1 MPCFSHGKTAVAMPS
16 TVHRQYRENIHE
28 KKVCWV
34 SGEVKGGQSR
44 SGDEAAVEDIEC
56 SAKRRQ
62 DGHSEIQEDANSSY
76 ARRDQQRENYSSSA
90 EMLPRE
96 CRQKGVETGAESNFW
111 SKVRQRRKYR
121 CSNMFIFTAISFA
134 IMSSASGQYV
144 APKFYP
150 GFEWGGQ
157 TLIQCAQPDPKVSS
171 RCLKFA
177 LQPDKVVP
185 AGEHKACTGAPAQEY
200 FCRFTPLD
208 PQGPGCSCNGAC
220 TTYSTFWK
228 GLPLF
233 PAECLPVIYGLEDAW
248 VQINMRIR
256 HFPFVEAKLFP
267 FMDYRGEQQDR
278 QYIKVQMDVLFGTL
292 DVFDSEH
299 LCTWVT
305 VNPLTAHD
313 RCNVVM
319 STGMSSPPNGQVL
332 TSITYEKELVDN
344 GLVLRRRLVIFGH
357 WLSIDLAML
366 ALKYKADPNVNTFRM
381 RSQLYM
387 EQISKKYTYERMNT
401 TVFFANLIN
410 NEPEQVG
417 PSLLQ
422 MIHIADVN
430 DTPQIVHPKDI
441 YTPPE
446 ACKDPSSELESCN
459 FGQFWAIE
467 DSSDVMMIQGIQ
479 VSDKDIYEQC
489 PPEGTNFE
497 CAKVDVSII
506 AFKGAIQLNTRS
518 NLNFYNNFRSKIGF
532 TSVLTDT
539 INAVKVLYYRVEAA
553 EIVGTASS
561 TVLNYNTQRLGEK
574 AEEYVTVRVS
584 DQGFSGETGI
594 AQFNEIRIDVVIVA
608 RNKAP
613 TIYIGVNEFTV
624 RIRPWLPNTK
634 FALSLYQAQVFLCS
648 RPAHACS
655 RPPET
660 SGCFESLFQQSH
672 DFHQNLAACFSKDLA
687 CTLMV
692 LL

>member
-1 MPCFSHGKTAVAMPS
+1 MPCFSHGETAVAMPS
-16 TVHRQYRENIHE
+16 TGQGQYRKIVNRM
-28 KKVCWV
+28 KVCWV

-44 SGDEAAVEDIEC
+44 SGDEAAVEGIQFV
-56 SAKRRQ
+56 AKRRQ
-62 DGHSEIQEDANSSY
+62 DDHLDIQEEVKSSY
-76 ARRDQQRENYSSSA
+76 TRTDPPRENHSC
-90 EMLPRE
+90 EMPFEGR
-96 CRQKGVETGAESNFW
+96 RNDVETGAESNFW

-121 CSNMFIFTAISFA
+121 GNNLFIFISIAFA
-134 IMSSASGQYV
+134 VLSVASGQYI
-144 APKFYP
+144 APTFYP

-157 TLIQCAQPDPKVSS
+157 TLIQCVEPDPKVPS
-171 RCLKFA
+171 RCLKYA

-185 AGEHKACTGAPAQEY
+185 PGEHKACTGAPAQEY
-200 FCRFTPLD
+200 FCRKTPLD
-208 PQGPGCSCNGAC
+208 PEGSGCSCNGAC
-220 TTYSTFWK
+220 TAYTTHWK
-228 GLPLF
+228 NLPDF
-233 PAECLPVIYGLEDAW
+233 PADCFTVIYGLEDAW

-256 HFPFVEAKLFP
+256 HFPFVGSTFFAL
-267 FMDYRGEQQDR
+267 MDYRGEQQDR

-299 LCTWVT
+299 MCNWVSLNNFT
-305 VNPLTAHD
+305 QHQ
-313 RCNVVM
+313 RCSVDM
-319 STGMSSPPNGQVL
+319 STGMSSPPQAEYL

-344 GLVLRRRLVIFGH
+344 GLVLRRRLLIFGH
-357 WLSIDLAML
+357 WVAVDQAML
-366 ALKYKADPNVNTFRM
+366 SLKYKADPDVNTFRM

-387 EQISKKYTYERMNT
+387 ERISRKYTYERMNT
-401 TVFFANLIN
+401 TVYFANLVN
-410 NEPEQVG
+410 NVPVQVG
-417 PSLLQ
+417 PSLVQ

-441 YTPPE
+441 YKAPE
-446 ACKDPSSELESCN
+446 ECSDPTSEIESCN

-467 DSSDVMMIQGIQ
+467 DSSDVMVINGIQ
-479 VSDKDIYEQC
+479 VSDQDIYEQC
-489 PPEGTNFE
+489 PPEPNFE

-539 INAVKVLYYRVEAA
+539 VNAVKVLYYRVEAA

-613 TIYIGVNEFTV
+613 AIHIGVSEFTV
-624 RIRPWLPNTK
+624 RILPLSPNIICTCLASSTRVLTAVVPHTHTCPHRHCVLAK
-634 FALSLYQAQVFLCS
+634 PDVHVALNHCAWG
-648 RPAHACS
+648 R
-655 RPPET
+655 
-660 SGCFESLFQQSH
+660 G
-672 DFHQNLAACFSKDLA
+672 
-687 CTLMV
+687 
-692 LL
+692 